1 MEILTGN
8 ELLSGATVY
17 LDRGG
22 NWVEELQAARLF
34 AKDESEARDA
44 AIAQIRELMA
54 TYDLSQAD
62 VMPGAAA
69 AARTRKIEPRK
80 KAPARYYDP
89 NSGKT
94 WTGRGKA
101 PRWIAGQ
108 DYTNFLIPAEG
119 ILRKMAQQVPAGA

>member
-1 MEILTGN
+1 MAHPTTL
-8 ELLSGATVY
+8 
-17 LDRGG
+17 
-22 NWVEELQAARLF
+22 RL
-34 AKDESEARDA
+34 
-44 AIAQIRELMA
+44 
-54 TYDLSQAD
+54 
-62 VMPGAAA
+62 
-69 AARTRKIEPRK
+69 
-80 KAPARYYDP
+80 KASSTTARYYDP

>member
-1 MEILTGN
+1 MTDDQWAGLSLA
-8 ELLSGATVY
+8 ELL
-17 LDRGG
+17 
-22 NWVEELQAARLF
+22 AAREALD
-34 AKDESEARDA
+34 AKIQAVRSEARDA

-69 AARTRKIEPRK
+69 AARTRKIEP
-80 KAPARYYDP
+80 RYYDP